1 MIHFRVL
8 ACFYIF
14 VMAVLFTSTI
24 GEVGSCAP
32 VTWEGAMRAIAIVA
46 GSVMF
51 GFFAGYEH
59 KEQKK

>member
-8 ACFYIF
+8 ACFYISL
-14 VMAVLFTSTI
+14 MAGLFTSTI

-32 VTWEGAMRAIAIVA
+32 TTWGGAMRAIVVVA
-46 GSVMF
+46 GSVML

>member
-1 MIHFRVL
+1 MIYFRAL
-8 ACFYIF
+8 ACFYIL
-14 VMAVLFTSTI
+14 VMAGLFTSKI

-32 VTWEGAMRAIAIVA
+32 TTWGVAMSAIAVVA
-46 GSVMF
+46 GSVML

>member
-1 MIHFRVL
+1 MIHFRAL
-8 ACFYIF
+8 ACFYILL
-14 VMAVLFTSTI
+14 MAGVFTSSI

-32 VTWEGAMRAIAIVA
+32 TTWEAAMRAIAIVA
-46 GSVMF
+46 GSVML

>member
-8 ACFYIF
+8 ACFHIL
-14 VMAVLFTSTI
+14 VMAGLFTSKI

-32 VTWEGAMRAIAIVA
+32 ITWGVAMSAIVVVA
-46 GSVMF
+46 GSVML
-51 GFFAGYEH
+51 GFVAGYEH

>member
-8 ACFYIF
+8 ACFHIL
-14 VMAVLFTSTI
+14 VMAGVFTSNI

-32 VTWEGAMRAIAIVA
+32 TTWGVAMGAIAVVA
-46 GSVMF
+46 NSVML